1 MDSNSEDEISFYSA
15 DALRSRIAHRT
26 ARVTDEPRQ
35 LTMAAFRSSEALSLC
50 TMARLDLISATE
62 KIQISMRDKARRT

>member
-15 DALRSRIAHRT
+15 EVLRTRIARRT

-50 TMARLDLISATE
+50 TLARMDLISATQ
-62 KIQISMRDKARRT
+62 KIQVSMRDKARRA